1 MSNEMLDWLKENS
14 KGTNFTD
21 KVKRL
26 GFSVNG
32 IYYTALCSINQ
43 LNTVSHNIPVYK
55 DGNRLG
61 KKKTYE
67 VLKKKQEIIQN
78 RITSIE
84 NGTAEFL
91 SSEELDDIIAK
102 KQREK

>member
-1 MSNEMLDWLKENS
+1 MCNEMLNWLKENS

-21 KVKRL
+21 KVKKL
-26 GFSVNG
+26 GFSVDG
-32 IYYTALCSINQ
+32 LYYTALCSINQ
-43 LNTVSHNIPVYK
+43 LNTVSPNIPVYK

-61 KKKTYE
+61 KKKAYE

-78 RITSIE
+78 RITSIQ

-91 SSEELDDIIAK
+91 SSEELDNIIAK
-102 KQREK
+102 KQKER